1 MSSNDY
7 YNSIKHAVDES
18 TEGEER
24 VEVNQRALI
33 DKILARYASAGAVYR
48 ELLQNSND
56 AESTIAE
63 IYFTTNRDE
72 SIGNVPTKDGSARK
86 AQSVT
91 PQQSGDADKRNN
103 TISTSGKEIVTNVTY
118 RNNGLRFRPQD
129 WSRLKKIAEGN
140 PDESKIGAFGVGAYT
155 MFSICEEPMVLSGTQ
170 ALAFFWKG
178 DALWSKTI
186 TTVNRSK
193 IDEAWTTFVLPSRD
207 PYALPNLVE
216 FGEFLCASLTF
227 TKCLG
232 EIRVYVNE
240 KRRITIVKTPL
251 QDPTVVKINLKNKHN
266 SWFSRTGK
274 SNKGGVV
281 TASPYGLFELKDDQS
296 LLESIYHVQVELD
309 GNVAAVTARYLS
321 ASARTK
327 FPVEM
332 IRRMER
338 VTKKKPP
345 SKVEVQIFLSH
356 DQTIDDDGKRQ
367 KKDQDVRRIVRSFS
381 PRIGEG
387 RIFIGFRTSQT
398 TGLAAHLAA
407 PFVPTVEREAMDLQD
422 QTLRIFNLELL
433 DFAGIVMRMTL
444 EHSMTALGVDYEK
457 GSSKRKD
464 LEIKLLQEARKAEIE
479 KEKLRISGNGNRT
492 KHNHDSVEVDT
503 SSSKKDKS
511 KKASALFGFAKF
523 MANGVTKSIKKVVNN
538 ISDLVDDAGGGE
550 LIHPLDPRPLCLEE
564 HQCILLMQSFCPRQ
578 STPDPLVG
586 TALAQGFSRCIDRA
600 PPVLTRSGVVPGDQ
614 GRLPNKGMEAFVDD
628 CVIRAIVYQ
637 NAEEYHDVIAQCR
650 KLNLEDLT
658 QKFSKDVMDESKLI
672 RLIKWW
678 VKYNKV
684 QSNVSLIEGAELKDV
699 LRFSLENSSNQ
710 ENNEALPVHYLN
722 AFLFYLDKDKIRCGD
737 GYDLHDLPM
746 PDSILPKHIQ
756 DEVSTRIISDKSLN
770 VWFSPMPIEIWIDF
784 VSQHPCMAS
793 GQPEYEK
800 VRLQVLSTLGNEHRN
815 VSRYLDLDV
824 LMNLQYFLSIKLN
837 FYVPEQKYW
846 TL

>member
-7 YNSIKHAVDES
+7 YDTIKHAVDES
-18 TEGEER
+18 TGGEER

-56 AESTIAE
+56 AEATVAE

-72 SIGNVPTKDGSARK
+72 INGSMALMDGSAIK
-86 AQSVT
+86 AQSLT
-91 PQQSGDADKRNN
+91 PQRTNDAENKRNN
-103 TISTSGKEIVTNVTY
+103 SSSTKGKEVVTNVTY
-118 RNNGLRFRPQD
+118 KNNGLRFRPQD

-178 DALWSKTI
+178 DALWTKTI
-186 TTVNRSK
+186 TTNHRSK
-193 IDEAWTTFVLPSRD
+193 TEEAWTSFVLPSRD
-207 PYALPNLVE
+207 PYALPDLVE

-227 TKCLG
+227 TKCLV

-240 KRRITIVKTPL
+240 TRRLNIVKTPL
-251 QDPTVVKINLKNKHN
+251 QEPTVVKIDSRSKYD
-266 SWFSRTGK
+266 SWFSWSSGGK
-274 SNKGGVV
+274 SGVV

-296 LLESIYHVQVELD
+296 LLESLYHVQVELD
-309 GNVAAVTARYLS
+309 GNIAAVTARYLS
-321 ASARTK
+321 AAARTK

-338 VTKKKPP
+338 VTKKRPP

-356 DQTIDDDGKRQ
+356 DQDIVDSGKMTR
-367 KKDQDVRRIVRSFS
+367 KDQDVRQIVKSFS

-433 DFAGIVMRMTL
+433 DFAGIVMRLTL
-444 EHSMTALGVDYEK
+444 EHSMAALGVDYEK
-457 GSSKRKD
+457 GALERKT
-464 LEIKLLQEARKAEIE
+464 LEVKLLQEAREAEIE
-479 KEKLRISGNGNRT
+479 REKLKNRGSGRRTENRQ
-492 KHNHDSVEVDT
+492 NNSESDDSVEIATDSGGMKGRST
-503 SSSKKDKS
+503 
-511 KKASALFGFAKF
+511 KASALFGFAKF
-523 MANGVTKSIKKVVNN
+523 MAKGVTKSIKKVVNN
-538 ISDLVDDAGGGE
+538 ISDLVDDVAGGE
-550 LIHPLDPRPLCLEE
+550 LVHPLDPRPLCVEE

-586 TALAQGFSRCIDRA
+586 TALAQGFSRCIERA

-628 CVIRAIVYQ
+628 HVIRTVVYQ
-637 NAEEYHDVIAQCR
+637 NAEEYHDVVAQCR
-650 KLNLEDLT
+650 KLRLDDLA
-658 QKFSKDVMDESKLI
+658 QKFSKDAIDESKLI

-684 QSNVSLIEGAELKDV
+684 ESKVSLVEGAELKERV
-699 LRFSLENSSNQ
+699 RFYLDKGSNLDSD
-710 ENNEALPVHYLN
+710 ETVPVHKLKD
-722 AFLFYLDKDKIRCGD
+722 FLFYLDKEKIRCGD
-737 GYDLHDLPM
+737 GYDIGDLPM
-746 PDSILPKHIQ
+746 PISILPKNIQ
-756 DEVSTRIISDKSLN
+756 DEVSSRILSDVSLN
-770 VWFSPMPIEIWIDF
+770 FWFSPLPIEIWIDF

-793 GQPEYEK
+793 GQPECDK
-800 VRLQVLSTLGNEHRN
+800 MRLQVLSVLGNEHRS
-815 VSRYLDLDV
+815 VSGYLD
-824 LMNLQYFLSIKLN
+824 F
-837 FYVPEQKYW
+837 
-846 TL
+846 